1 LYLGPFVRNEE
12 AEVTSVRQGDMDELS
27 VTRLSPGTNYT
38 LLIYAENSLG
48 RSAAAFTVYAYT
60 GGEQFTV
67 FMFYSGS
74 LLRSS
79 CALSINQSFLNSGKT
94 HKTHE
99 QTQQT
104 EL

>member
-1 LYLGPFVRNEE
+1 MLYCIYIGPFVRNEE

-60 GGEQFTV
+60 GGEQFKSFSV
-67 FMFYSGS
+67 LFRKF
-74 LLRSS
+74 
-79 CALSINQSFLNSGKT
+79 INQSIT
-94 HKTHE
+94 D
-99 QTQQT
+99 
-104 EL
+104 